1 MKKKTKYQIISWIFV
16 IILFVVIVVGLGG
29 LVLVQIGKANLKKN
43 ATSQIPGAMKEAVEG
58 SQNANEAGEQGLE
71 ATEWEDDWIHYDG
84 KVYDYNENILT
95 FLCMGVD
102 VNEEINQKQ
111 KGKDSGQADA
121 LFLLT
126 LNPDTKEIH
135 IVGVDRNTMV
145 DFDIYDK
152 NGSYVSTN
160 HGQIALAHGYGDGKE
175 LSAKNTVKAVSDVM
189 FGLPIHGYCA
199 INMAAIPII
208 NDTVDGIELTV
219 LEDCTSMD
227 ESLVK
232 DETIRL
238 MGRQS
243 YHYVKYRNMEAEE
256 SARMRLG
263 RQKQY
268 LVEYVHQA
276 KNKFKT
282 DVSLPLTLYQA
293 ISPYMTTDVTVDE
306 IIYLASTAAGYSF
319 SEDNLILVPGETDL
333 SEEYDKFYP
342 DDNKL
347 KQIIIDI
354 FYTEL
359 VNDEIE

>member
-1 MKKKTKYQIISWIFV
+1 MKKKTKYQIISWIIV
-16 IILFVVIVVGLGG
+16 IILFIIIVIGVGG
-29 LVLVQIGKANLKKN
+29 LVLVQIGKYNLKKN
-43 ATSQIPGAMKEAVEG
+43 ATSQIPDAMKEAVEG
-58 SQNANEAGEQGLE
+58 SLNAEEAEKQELE
-71 ATEWEDDWIHYDG
+71 AVEWEDDWIRYNG

-102 VNEEINQKQ
+102 VNNEIKQEQ
-111 KGKDSGQADA
+111 KGTDSGQADA
-121 LFLLT
+121 LFLLI

-145 DFDIYDK
+145 DFDVYDK
-152 NGSYVSTN
+152 DGKYISTN
-160 HGQIALAHGYGDGKE
+160 HGQIALAHGYGDGKD

-189 FGLPIHGYCA
+189 FGLPIHGFCA

-208 NDTVDGIELTV
+208 NDAVDGIELTV
-219 LEDCTSMD
+219 LEDCTSID
-227 ESLVK
+227 ESLVEG
-232 DETIRL
+232 ETLRL

-243 YHYVKYRNMEAEE
+243 YHYVKYRNLEAEE
-256 SARMRLG
+256 SARTRLG

-276 KNKFKT
+276 KRKFKT
-282 DVSLPLTLYQA
+282 DVSLPLTLYQG
-293 ISPYMTTDVTVDE
+293 ITPYMTTDVTVDE

-342 DDNKL
+342 DDKKL

-354 FYTEL
+354 FYTDISL
-359 VNDEIE
+359 DVIE